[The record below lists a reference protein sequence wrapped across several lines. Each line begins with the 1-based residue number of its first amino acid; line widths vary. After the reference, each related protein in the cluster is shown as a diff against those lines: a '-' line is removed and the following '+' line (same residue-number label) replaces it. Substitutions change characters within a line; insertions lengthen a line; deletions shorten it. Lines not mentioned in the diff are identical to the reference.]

1 LINTMPYRV
10 AFQTSHV
17 IQYQAPMFRY
27 LAAHPDID
35 LTVLFGS
42 RAGSETY
49 LDVELGVELKWDI
62 DLLSGYPHRFLKSYR
77 FGAGP
82 LQQVTPG
89 LIREIRHGNFD
100 AVIVSGWG
108 TAAAWITI
116 SACQATGTPFFLY
129 GDNSFIPDE
138 HSTRSRIR
146 SRILGRIVKGA
157 AGALSMGTMNADYY
171 RHYGMPDQKIFH
183 FPYAVENERFFRDSQ
198 LTVPERES
206 LRAKYGI
213 DPDRVVIIFPGKLI
227 ERKNPLHVL
236 EAVTHMKHRDQVA
249 VAYLGDGAEQ
259 ARLERFAADNGLGA
273 VHFLGFVNQA
283 EIPRTYAMA
292 DVMVLPSSF
301 DPRGTV
307 TNEAMASGLP
317 VVVSDMVGVYGDGDI
332 VRDGDNGF
340 VYPVGSNVEFAR
352 HLDSLVASP
361 ELRERMGR
369 RSREIISTWN
379 FEADVKGL
387 LKAMRATTGREP

>member
-1 LINTMPYRV
+1 MSYRV

-42 RAGSETY
+42 RAGAETY

-77 FGAGP
+77 LGSGP
-82 LQQVTPG
+82 FQQVTPG
-89 LIREIRHGNFD
+89 LFSGIRQGDFD

-108 TAAAWITI
+108 TAASWITI
-116 SACQATGTPFFLY
+116 AACQASGTPFFLY

-138 HSTRSRIR
+138 SSVRSRLR
-146 SRILGRIVKGA
+146 SVLLRRIVRSA
-157 AGALSMGTMNADYY
+157 AGALSMGTMNAAYY
-171 RHYGMPDQKIFH
+171 RHYGMHDQRIFH

-198 LTVPERES
+198 MTGRERNE
-206 LRAKYGI
+206 LRARYGI
-213 DPDRVVIIFPGKLI
+213 DTDRVVIIFPGKLI
-227 ERKNPLHVL
+227 DRKNPLHVL
-236 EAVTHMKHRDQVA
+236 EAVTHMGHREKVA

-259 ARLERFAADNGLGA
+259 KRLEQFSSENHLDA

-292 DVMVLPSSF
+292 DIMVLPSSF

-317 VVVSDMVGVYGDGDI
+317 VVVSDMVGVYGEGDI
-332 VRDGDNGF
+332 VRDGQNGF
-340 VYPVGSNVEFAR
+340 VYPVGDNMQFAKL
-352 HLDSLVASP
+352 LDRLTAST

-379 FEADVKGL
+379 FQADAEGL
-387 LKAMRATTGREP
+387 LNALRAATGREP